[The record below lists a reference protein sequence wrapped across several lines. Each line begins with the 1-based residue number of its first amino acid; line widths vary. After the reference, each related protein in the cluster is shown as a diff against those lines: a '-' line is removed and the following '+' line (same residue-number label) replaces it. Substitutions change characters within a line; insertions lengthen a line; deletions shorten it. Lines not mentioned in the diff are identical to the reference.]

1 MVLPARYAER
11 SVSPG
16 VAWKDTAS
24 DACVM
29 EPALRQPRPVASG
42 PPKPAVQPHRCVELP
57 AKGAEQSVAPRVT
70 WRDAAADVCAMEPA
84 LQHPRLAVSDPPMPA
99 VQPLRCVELP
109 AKGAEQSALPRVAW
123 QDVTSD
129 VCAMGPA
136 LQYPR
141 PVISNQP
148 KPAVQSR

>member
-42 PPKPAVQPHRCVELP
+42 PPKPAVQPLRPVELP
-57 AKGAEQSVAPRVT
+57 ANGAEQFVSPRVT
-70 WRDAAADVCAMEPA
+70 
-84 LQHPRLAVSDPPMPA
+84 
-99 VQPLRCVELP
+99 
-109 AKGAEQSALPRVAW
+109 
-123 QDVTSD
+123 
-129 VCAMGPA
+129 
-136 LQYPR
+136 
-141 PVISNQP
+141 
-148 KPAVQSR
+148 